1 MSFWEKLKETGL
13 SVLPITVSAL
23 ILIFIFGL
31 TGEISVIF
39 FLLSSLL
46 MVLGLSLFLL
56 GVDMGFIPV
65 GNHLGNLIT
74 GKRKVWLLLSSGLV
88 LGAMVTFAE
97 PDVRVLASQVKSV
110 DGSVDINLF
119 VLVIALGVGLFMALS
134 YLRALSR
141 FSFKITI
148 ALCIGG

>member
-74 GKRKVWLLLSSGLV
+74 GKRKVWLLLCSCRQHI
-88 LGAMVTFAE
+88 FF
-97 PDVRVLASQVKSV
+97 
-110 DGSVDINLF
+110 GSVLLYACSKQAPYNRN
-119 VLVIALGVGLFMALS
+119 VRMVS
-134 YLRALSR
+134 S
-141 FSFKITI
+141 
-148 ALCIGG
+148 